1 MDSKIL
7 EGGVI
12 PDPVL
17 QGIDMEVL
25 VIAVYG
31 IEVVAKEPSDIVT
44 LITEDSWGTKVNAFD
59 W

>member
-31 IEVVAKEPSDIVT
+31 IEVVAKEPSDIVA

-59 W
+59 R